1 MFAEIDCTK
10 WPVVIITYNQVKGSK
25 FKELF
30 EGFKLEFMKI
40 LEKANNNGEKCILI
54 YNLNKIQHFNIN
66 HGIIEMEFQ
75 KKIRHV
81 VKNNVAITYLV
92 SEDRMLRDAVKMFIK
107 MQYPKDKYYFNKTV
121 DHVLESLLNEIKK
134 AKKAN

>member
-1 MFAEIDCTK
+1 MFAEIDYAK
-10 WPVVIITYNQVKGSK
+10 WPVVVITYNHVKGSK

-30 EGFKLEFMKI
+30 NNFKLEFMKI
-40 LEKANNNGEKCILI
+40 LEKASNNGEKCILI

-75 KKIRHV
+75 KKIRKV
-81 VKNNVAITYLV
+81 VKSNVAITYLV
-92 SEDRMLRDAVKMFIK
+92 SKDRMLRDAVKMFIK

-121 DHVLESLLNEIKK
+121 DHVLDSLLSEIER
-134 AKKAN
+134 AKKAS